1 MRVPAALIALPLA
14 TGSAVGLLSDG
25 RVDSGFELGAA
36 IAGLLGLLS
45 VVASLID
52 EDDGGVVTGT
62 AVTGLVIGLALGAG
76 AARRAYHPPL
86 LAWFES
92 AGRAPAGVTLEG
104 RLREDASPGPSGVAI
119 VIDVVRLRDDRG
131 VTVGAAGGVRL
142 SVAGELAPAAMPA
155 WRAGRQVRAAAALR
169 EPTVYL
175 DPGVP
180 DERRALL
187 RRGIALVGTVKS
199 AALIEVLDR
208 GAPLDEFTSAVR
220 AWARAAI
227 ASAIGCWS
235 RRSAGVAAAIVI
247 GDRSGLAP
255 EDERRLQEAGTYHV
269 IAISGG
275 NIAILTLLLLGVLR
289 RLRAPPRAAAV
300 IAVCLLVFYGR
311 VTGASASVERAI
323 TAAVVVL
330 AGRAI
335 DQRGSPLNV
344 LAAAAI
350 LALGIAPVSV
360 FDPGFILSFGAT
372 LAILIGVPRLVPLRS
387 DLPDVGSARA
397 HARRRGA
404 AATLLAATVSAEI
417 ALTPV
422 SAALFSRVTAAG
434 LVLNFLAIP
443 LMTVVQA
450 GALVTLALAGTA
462 PDLSARAG
470 YVVHLAAG
478 ALIDSARLV
487 DLVPWLTREVTP
499 PAWPIVAAY
508 YAALV
513 LALAGGRAARAA
525 AVMAIVLG
533 LVVVAGP
540 HAAARDRVTPPAAG
554 TLRIVF
560 LDVGQG
566 DSTLVVLP
574 NHRALLIDAAGLP
587 LAPLQSPEE
596 GPSFDVGE
604 RVVGRALRALG
615 VRALDSLVLTHPDP
629 DHIGGA
635 RAIVRGFAP
644 RAIWEG
650 VPVPP
655 HLARRALRDLARAQA
670 IEWRTVT
677 AGDRIEDAGV
687 EIAVLHPPPPDWERQ
702 RVRNDDSVVL
712 AVRYGRVQVIL
723 PGDVGREGELR
734 ALQQVQSAPV
744 VILKAAHHGSA
755 TSSTAEFV
763 AATRPRAVIFSAGRR
778 SPFGHPAPVVV
789 SRYRALGAAIFSTA
803 EDGAVILDTDGQSV
817 ELRGWTGRVHRIDD
831 VH

>member
-14 TGSAVGLLSDG
+14 TGSVLGLLADG
-25 RVDSGFELGAA
+25 RVDSGFELRAA
-36 IAGLLGLLS
+36 IAGVLGLFS

-52 EDDGGVVTGT
+52 DDDGGVVMGT
-62 AVTGLVIGLALGAG
+62 AVTAFVIALALGAG
-76 AARRAYHPPL
+76 AARRTYHPPL
-86 LAWFES
+86 LAWFHA
-92 AGRAPAGVTLEG
+92 AGPVGAGVALEG

-119 VIDVVRLRDDRG
+119 VIDVVRVRDDRG
-131 VTVGAAGGVRL
+131 VTVSAAGGVRL

-155 WRAGRQVRAAAALR
+155 WRAGRRVRAAATVR
-169 EPTVYL
+169 ESTVYF

-199 AALIEVLDR
+199 AALIEVLER
-208 GAPLDEFTSAVR
+208 GTPLEEFTSAVR
-220 AWARAAI
+220 ARARAAI

-235 RRSAGVAAAIVI
+235 MRSAGVAAAIVI

-275 NIAILTLLLLGVLR
+275 NIAILTLLLLGALR

-300 IAVCLLVFYGR
+300 IAVCLLLIYGR

-335 DQRGSPLNV
+335 EQRGSPLNV

-350 LALGIAPVSV
+350 LALAIAPVSV

-372 LAILIGVPRLVPLRS
+372 LAILIGVPRLVPQPAAGRNQ
-387 DLPDVGSARA
+387 PGGK
-397 HARRRGA
+397 RRNP
-404 AATLLAATVSAEI
+404 AATLLAATLSAEI
-417 ALTPV
+417 ALTPI

-434 LVLNFLAIP
+434 LLLNFLAIP

-450 GALVTLALAGTA
+450 GALVTLALAVA
-462 PDLSARAG
+462 VPDLSPRAG

-487 DLVPWLTREVTP
+487 DFVPWLTREVTP
-499 PAWPIVAAY
+499 CAWTIVAAY
-508 YAALV
+508 YAALLV
-513 LALAGGRAARAA
+513 ALAGGRAARAA
-525 AVMAIVLG
+525 AVATISLG
-533 LVVVAGP
+533 LVIVTGP
-540 HAAARDRVTPPAAG
+540 HTAARDRVQPPAPGA
-554 TLRIVF
+554 LRIVF

-574 NHRALLIDAAGLP
+574 NRRALLIDAAGLP
-587 LAPLQSPEE
+587 IAPLQSPEE

-615 VRALDSLVLTHPDP
+615 VRTLDTLVLTHPDP

-635 RAIVRGFAP
+635 RAIVRSFAP

-650 VPVPP
+650 IPVPP
-655 HLARRALRDLARAQA
+655 HLARRALRDLARGRGV
-670 IEWRTVT
+670 EWRTVT
-677 AGDRIEDAGV
+677 AGDRVEDAGV
-687 EIAVLHPPPPDWERQ
+687 ELTVLHPPPPDWERQ

-712 AVRYGRVQVIL
+712 AVRYGRVLVIL

-734 ALQQVQSAPV
+734 ALQHFHAAPI

-763 AATRPRAVIFSAGRR
+763 SAIRPRAVIFSAGRR

-789 SRYRALGAAIFSTA
+789 SRYRALGAAMFSTA
-803 EDGAVILDTDGQSV
+803 QDGAVILDTDGRKV
-817 ELRGWTGRVHRIDD
+817 ELRGWTGRVHRIED